1 MKEKF
6 GTACRFIGALVFSL
20 SIMSVPVT
28 ATALWI
34 MKINNIAIPIFSVM
48 TGIEFVALGWFLF
61 SITSM
66 NEVKKT
72 TKK

>member
-6 GTACRFIGALVFSL
+6 ETACRFIGALVFSL

-34 MKINNIAIPIFSVM
+34 MEINNIAVPIFIVM
-48 TGIEFVALGWFLF
+48 TGIEFIILGWFLF

-66 NEVKKT
+66 NE
-72 TKK
+72 TKKITKK